1 MRWKEIP
8 GCGRLRRMYK
18 RLLIF
23 GITGLFFVLA
33 LSYLLI
39 YPLNQTVT
47 RERERQDKVYWS
59 TFNAIE
65 HFGAQPDKD
74 SEQKAKAAL
83 KEARA
88 RGLSKTR
95 QDILQNYFQDL
106 ERCYQGDR
114 DFCKKANSDM
124 NEAIR
129 APR

>member
-1 MRWKEIP
+1 
-8 GCGRLRRMYK
+8 MYK

-23 GITGLFFVLA
+23 GVTGLFFVLG
-33 LSYLLI
+33 LNYLLI
-39 YPLNQTVT
+39 YPLKQTVT
-47 RERERQDKVYWS
+47 RERERQDQVYWG
-59 TFNAIE
+59 TFNAIQ
-65 HFGAQPDKD
+65 HFGTQPDKD

-83 KEARA
+83 DQAQV
-88 RGLSKTR
+88 RGLSKIR

>member
-1 MRWKEIP
+1 
-8 GCGRLRRMYK
+8 MYK

-33 LSYLLI
+33 LGYLLI
-39 YPLNQTVT
+39 YPLNQTVS

-59 TFNAIE
+59 TFNAIV

-88 RGLSKTR
+88 RGLARLART
-95 QDILQNYFQDL
+95 
-106 ERCYQGDR
+106 
-114 DFCKKANSDM
+114 FCKITFRTSSVATKATGLCKRANSDM

>member
-1 MRWKEIP
+1 
-8 GCGRLRRMYK
+8 MYK

-33 LSYLLI
+33 LNYLLI
-39 YPLNQTVT
+39 YPLNRTVT

-74 SEQKAKAAL
+74 SAQKAKAAL
-83 KEARA
+83 NEARA

-95 QDILQNYFQDL
+95 QDILQNYLQDL
-106 ERCYQGDR
+106 ERCFQGDR
-114 DFCKKANSDM
+114 DSCKKANSDM
-124 NEAIR
+124 DDAIR